1 MEIQNFLAK
10 MKKIESDLLDF
21 IEHDDSNVED
31 QKGLE
36 QIFGDFKDI
45 FSERNEFKN
54 SLTLLVKIANNHFR
68 QPNFFKKINS
78 LLTKLKDQIKQ
89 SYSNSEIFEIFK
101 SNKKILLFL
110 IKEQIITVDSSISG
124 QIIQMKYFY
133 REFFFPEIKEFLK
146 KSDIDEITKKIPD
159 NFEEKREI
167 GENDSEICEII
178 RNDSIDEF
186 SPLSLLPT

>member
-45 FSERNEFKN
+45 FSERHEFKN
-54 SLTLLVKIANNHFR
+54 SLTLLVKIVNNHFR

-89 SYSNSEIFEIFK
+89 SYSNSEIFELFK

-133 REFFFPEIKEFLK
+133 
-146 KSDIDEITKKIPD
+146 
-159 NFEEKREI
+159 
-167 GENDSEICEII
+167 
-178 RNDSIDEF
+178 
-186 SPLSLLPT
+186 